1 MQTVGVGGFWF
12 GFGLGLFFFF
22 LDCEHKFVGG
32 GDSVY

>member
-12 GFGLGLFFFF
+12 GFGLGLFFF